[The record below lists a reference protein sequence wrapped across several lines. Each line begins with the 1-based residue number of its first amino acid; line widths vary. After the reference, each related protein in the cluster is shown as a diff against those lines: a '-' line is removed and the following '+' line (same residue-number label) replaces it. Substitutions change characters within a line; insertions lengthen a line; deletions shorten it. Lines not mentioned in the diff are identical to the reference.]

1 MNVTI
6 GTNAAKSAAAARV
19 GKLSG
24 VENSNQKQTE
34 TKAEETTR
42 SRKFD
47 TVGLSSDAKK
57 YLSEENETTETV
69 TTETADV
76 TTEAETVD
84 SSQLYSYTDDE
95 LDDLLSNGDIT
106 QLEYNIEMAKRSSGT
121 EE

>member
-47 TVGLSSDAKK
+47 TVDLSSDAKK
-57 YLSEENETTETV
+57 YLSEENE

-106 QLEYNIEMAKRSSGT
+106 RLEYNTEMAKRSVGT